1 MANNKGP
8 KQYAAYWEQ
17 RAPTHVGAGC
27 PHFIF
32 KEKAKMK
39 VWEGSV

>member
-1 MANNKGP
+1 MTNNNGSQ
-8 KQYAAYWEQ
+8 QYAAYREQ

-32 KEKAKMK
+32 EGKRQKE